1 MTDPSVPLSVSITSI
16 ATALGMGI
24 LVGAIRERHSTGPL
38 AGLRTHAIVALLGV
52 VTFGLGLGPYIAALA
67 AVGALAVVGYVRN
80 APTDLGLT
88 GETAL
93 LLNMALA
100 GLAVR
105 DPQLAAGLGV
115 VAAMLLQAK
124 AQLQNISRNIVTEQE
139 LKDALL
145 ILAALLVVMPLLP
158 HHAVDPWGVLD
169 PRTVWMIVVLVMA
182 MGMLGHVAMRMAGV
196 RWWLAVTGF
205 FSGFASSTAATASF
219 GQRVKTEPRLMMAAS
234 SAAILSNLASLL
246 LLLAVVW
253 AAAPGLMQA
262 LAWPMAAAVGVL
274 VLNAAFGL
282 RAAARAQQWVE
293 EPTAKAFKLAH
304 AFLVAAVIA
313 GFSVLAA
320 WLRSTFGDTVAIAAA
335 MLAALTELQA
345 AAVGIAQMGTSGSM
359 SPVYAQWGVLCVL
372 ASSAVSKSVLA
383 FVSGGRRYGMRV
395 AVALASM
402 EAAALVVHGAM
413 LAGRGAAA

>member
-52 VTFGLGLGPYIAALA
+52 VTFGLGPGPYIAALA

-196 RWWLAVTGF
+196 RCHPAARL
-205 FSGFASSTAATASF
+205 STAAEA
-219 GQRVKTEPRLMMAAS
+219 G
-234 SAAILSNLASLL
+234 
-246 LLLAVVW
+246 
-253 AAAPGLMQA
+253 
-262 LAWPMAAAVGVL
+262 
-274 VLNAAFGL
+274 
-282 RAAARAQQWVE
+282 
-293 EPTAKAFKLAH
+293 
-304 AFLVAAVIA
+304 LVAAAALLIKNR
-313 GFSVLAA
+313 FSPQPDAPVRCCRLAA
-320 WLRSTFGDTVAIAAA
+320 QCGRICTPPDRRCWHQYPKRAKLWGWPFGAHSRPLPARWQV
-335 MLAALTELQA
+335 
-345 AAVGIAQMGTSGSM
+345 
-359 SPVYAQWGVLCVL
+359 P
-372 ASSAVSKSVLA
+372 ASS
-383 FVSGGRRYGMRV
+383 V
-395 AVALASM
+395 A
-402 EAAALVVHGAM
+402 GAP
-413 LAGRGAAA
+413 